1 MNKNENQTNNYKK
14 DMLAELIKKDLQGG
28 SYSLGDVIESER
40 RLSERYDVSRV
51 TVRSAINI
59 LEAQGVLLRYP
70 RLGAVVT
77 SIPRADQCSCEKPAE
92 KHVGE
97 IVFLRL
103 GSNPWTSDIS
113 LGYSQYCSEHG
124 QVCRIVDFNGSHQ
137 RLLEYLDKPSQG
149 TAGVVL
155 VAYDNVDYKKTLQ
168 RLADIGVEVVLLE
181 RTIEGSGLSSVS
193 VDNFTGGYL
202 ATNHL
207 LERFGRGVFHIGKHS
222 GSSSLQKRME
232 GWKSALT
239 QQGFGDTAQ
248 LLFEIDVRDEVLATD
263 FDAQIKA
270 GYEAAKKI
278 LTDEHKQK
286 GGWSIFAAKD
296 LIAAGVYKAAQELSL
311 EVGREVA
318 VVGFGDSPM
327 TKHLTPPMSS
337 VYRVRS
343 ELGYAAAKLARKL
356 IAERSHTAVHEVM
369 PVKLMIRESSLGE

>member
-1 MNKNENQTNNYKK
+1 
-14 DMLAELIKKDLQGG
+14 MLAELIKKDLQDGK
-28 SYSLGDVIESER
+28 YSLGDVIESER
-40 RLSERYDVSRV
+40 RLSESYGVSRV
-51 TVRSAINI
+51 TVRAAINI
-59 LEAQGVLLRYP
+59 LEAQGLLSRHP

-77 SIPRADQCSCEKPAE
+77 SIPDANQHSKRKLGE

-97 IVFLRL
+97 IAFLRL
-103 GSNPWTSDIS
+103 GANPWTSDIS
-113 LGYSQYCSEHG
+113 LGFSQYCSECN
-124 QVCRIVDFNGSHQ
+124 QISRIVDFGGSHQ
-137 RLLEYLDKPSQG
+137 RLLEYLDKLPQG
-149 TAGVVL
+149 TAGVIL
-155 VAYDNVDYKKTLQ
+155 VAYDNIEYKNALQ
-168 RLADIGVEVVLLE
+168 KLADTGVEIVLLE

-202 ATNHL
+202 ATKHL
-207 LERFGRGVFHIGKHS
+207 FEQFGRGVFHIGKRL

-239 QQGFGDTAQ
+239 QQGFGDTEE

-263 FDAQIKA
+263 FDLQIEA

-278 LTDEHKQK
+278 LTDEHRQK

-296 LIAAGVYKAAQELSL
+296 LIASGIYKAAQELSL

-343 ELGYAAAKLARKL
+343 ELGYAAAKLAKKL